1 MAVRT
6 AWTPIAVSGELV
18 EQADIRSIGGGAIG
32 YAKTESNQNVATATI
47 TDLTNLSVAVTV
59 GESRLIRL
67 SASCLLSRSVADG
80 VTVGYFR
87 EGTTEFGRWGQHS
100 PSAATEFDWCS
111 GWCLVVAPTAGTHT
125 YKLSMNRATG
135 TGNSTLNAS
144 AGAAAW
150 LLVEDIGPSFT

>member
-32 YAKTESNQNVATATI
+32 YATVTANQNVATSTV
-47 TDLTNLSVAVTV
+47 TDLTGLAVTV
-59 GESRLIRL
+59 TVGASRLIRL

-87 EGTTEFGRWGQHS
+87 EGTTELGRWGQHS
-100 PSAATEFDWCS
+100 PSAATEFDWCA
-111 GWCLVVAPTAGTHT
+111 GWCLVVAPTEGTHT

-135 TGNSTLNAS
+135 TGNSTLNAA

-150 LLVEDIGPSFT
+150 FLVEDIGPSF